1 MSQSVRRAL
10 DVVELLAGQPRFPAA
25 VGEALGTHRST
36 ALRLLQTLVD
46 AGYARRLPDG
56 RYSLG
61 YRMIGLAQR
70 AQEQFDLRSIAHPH
84 LVALTSQTGC
94 TTHLAAVDNGHVVY
108 VDKVEPTDSPR
119 ILSQIG
125 RPVPLHTASAAKA
138 ILAEL
143 PADRLNGLLAGWE
156 FTRHSPSTI
165 TSREAFLTEL
175 EATRRRGYAVDDGEY
190 EDYITCIAV
199 PVRGATGEVVAAI
212 SVTALHAIR
221 NLPSLEA
228 DLPRLRRAA
237 HDLSRDLGWVA
248 TENGE

>member
-10 DVVELLAGQPRFPAA
+10 EVVELLAGTPRSPSDVAE
-25 VGEALGTHRST
+25 VLDTHRST

-70 AQEQFDLRSIAHPH
+70 AQEQFDLRTIGHPH
-84 LVALTSQTGC
+84 LVELTAQTGC
-94 TTHLAAVDNGHVVY
+94 TTHLAAIDNGHVVY

-138 ILAEL
+138 ILAHL
-143 PADRLNGLLAGWE
+143 PSDRLDLLLDGWA
-156 FTRHSPSTI
+156 FTRHSVSTI
-165 TSREAFLTEL
+165 TTREGFLADL
-175 EATRRRGYAVDDGEY
+175 AAARDRGYAIDDGEY
-190 EDYITCIAV
+190 EDYINCIAV
-199 PVRGATGEVVAAI
+199 PVRDATGDVVASV
-212 SVTALHAIR
+212 SVTALRALR
-221 NLPSLEA
+221 DLTSLVA
-228 DLPRLRRAA
+228 DLPRLRQAA
-237 HDLSRDLGWVA
+237 TDISRDLGWVA
-248 TENGE
+248 NRME